1 MDSEAVDNTV
11 EDSIQEAGVIEAMVK
26 LKEVALEEAMVVT
39 PTVTEVIKID
49 NMVDFPT
56 KVAFLIMKVQDP
68 SVEIRRTRDSEEISD

>member
-1 MDSEAVDNTV
+1 MV
-11 EDSIQEAGVIEAMVK
+11 EDSTKEAGVIETKVK
-26 LKEVALEEAMVVT
+26 LREVALEEAMVVT

-49 NMVDFPT
+49 NKVDFPT